1 MSDRVQSV
9 DRAIDILMALVA
21 GPKTLTD
28 VCRATDLSKA
38 TAFRLLRSLGERG
51 LVIKDPGRDNI
62 YMLGPN
68 LLRFAQGV
76 TLGLGS
82 LGTLAEPVLAR
93 VCDLTQETV
102 TLHVRIGVE
111 RICVY
116 VVPSP
121 HALRYTAS
129 PGSKAPLHVGAAGLA
144 LIAFLGEEEIEQ
156 VLSSL
161 PHPLEEITEDTVTE
175 METLRGR
182 VDGARRAGYA
192 ISSGERVPG
201 AAAVSVPVRAHG
213 EVVAALSIL
222 GPESRL
228 PRKKLEEFA
237 VEVQGAATEIEAILD
252 GRKPA
257 VSTDGSG
264 P

>member
-1 MSDRVQSV
+1 MSQRVQSV
-9 DRAIDILMALVA
+9 DRAIDILMTLVA

-38 TAFRLLRSLGERG
+38 TTFRLLRSLGDRG
-51 LVIKDPGRDNI
+51 LVIKDPGRDNL

-82 LGTLAEPVLAR
+82 LGTLSAPVLTHVAEQ
-93 VCDLTQETV
+93 TEETV

-111 RICVY
+111 RICVF
-116 VVPSP
+116 VIPSP
-121 HALRYTAS
+121 SALSYTAS

-156 VLSSL
+156 ILSSL
-161 PHPLEEITEDTVTE
+161 PQPLQTITGDTVTE
-175 METLRGR
+175 METLRR
-182 VDGARRAGYA
+182 RLIEARKRGYA
-192 ISSGERVPG
+192 ISAGERVPG
-201 AAAVSVPVRAHG
+201 AAAVSVPIRAHG

-222 GPESRL
+222 GPASRL
-228 PRKKLEEFA
+228 PRPRLEEVA
-237 VEVQGAATEIEAILD
+237 TELRGAATKIEAILD

-257 VSTDGSG
+257 TVDGAG
-264 P
+264 R